1 MIFGVKILLTTIN
14 KIYFAPKLISKFIFM
29 IDSANAHQT
38 IRKLENHLDVVS
50 EGFEEKLSVK
60 VKEIKSLTF
69 DNSKL
74 KNEIS
79 EAEKL
84 VDKISRD
91 HEDVSN
97 LVSNLKKEATK
108 KENAINKM
116 KAKKEDLEK
125 SVLEI
130 ENLNVELLT

>member
-1 MIFGVKILLTTIN
+1 
-14 KIYFAPKLISKFIFM
+14 M

-116 KAKKEDLEK
+116 KAK
-125 SVLEI
+125 
-130 ENLNVELLT
+130 

>member
-1 MIFGVKILLTTIN
+1 M
-14 KIYFAPKLISKFIFM
+14 
-29 IDSANAHQT
+29 
-38 IRKLENHLDVVS
+38 VS
-50 EGFEEKLSVK
+50 GGFEEKLSVK

-79 EAEKL
+79 KAEKL

-97 LVSNLKKEATK
+97 LVSKLKKEATK